1 MSKKNTALTYEDYVK
16 GLDKL
21 EPEQQLSLVELV
33 TANIKKQLQ
42 PKSGKHKISELDGLG
57 AEVWNKIETKQ
68 YIQKERNSWD

>member
-16 GLDKL
+16 GIDKL

-42 PKSGKHKISELDGLG
+42 PKAGKHKISELDGLG
-57 AEVWNKIETKQ
+57 AEVWNKTETEQ
-68 YIQKERNSWD
+68 YIQEERNSWD